1 MKRTYLIAALVALAA
16 LLSASVARADFMT
29 FLGKGRTSVVRIH
42 APGFVSDGC
51 RVYAGEYRVRFRDVD
66 YLAYCVDIDAWA
78 GSSEVTIQGPDTLR
92 NGDKVAYL
100 FETYAPQVSN
110 GVEAAGLGVAI
121 WEVLY
126 ETSGNAFD
134 PLHGYFRIS
143 SNPAVAGVAAA
154 LLATLPDQY
163 SPDPYTVVLVS
174 PCKQDM
180 LIFGGPSVPEPAAL
194 SLIAVGAA
202 GVLFRGRRRRGD

>member
-42 APGFVSDGC
+42 APGLVSDGR

-66 YLAYCVDIDAWA
+66 YPAYCVDIDAWA

-100 FETYAPQVSN
+100 FETYAPQVSS

-126 ETSGNAFD
+126 ETPGNAFD

-143 SNPAVAGVAAA
+143 DNPAVASVALA
-154 LLATLPDQY
+154 LLANLPDSY
-163 SPDPYTVVLVS
+163 SPHPYTAVLVS

-180 LIFGGPSVPEPAAL
+180 LIFGGPGIPEPAAL
-194 SLIAVGAA
+194 SLIALGAVG
-202 GVLFRGRRRRGD
+202 VVVRRRRR